1 MTTLTRGRNGAK
13 IFRLMHT
20 MVRVSDLER
29 SIMFYTQLL
38 GMTLFRR
45 EDYPSGRFTL
55 AFVGYGNEQS
65 QAAIELTYN
74 WDPKPYDHGTRYGHI
89 ALEVADVQAVCA
101 MLETA
106 GVKVLRAAGIMA
118 HESPQRSTAELIAFI
133 EDPDG
138 YRIELI
144 ETLRQ
149 GKAASATSR

>member
-1 MTTLTRGRNGAK
+1 MMTLARGSNGAN

-20 MVRVSDLER
+20 MLRVSDLER
-29 SIMFYTQLL
+29 SITFYTQLL

-55 AFVGYGNEQS
+55 AFVGYGNEQN

-74 WDPKPYDHGTRYGHI
+74 WDSKPYDHGTRYGHI
-89 ALEVADVQAVCA
+89 ALEVADVQAACA
-101 MLETA
+101 TLGTV

-118 HESPQRSTAELIAFI
+118 HESPQRSTPELIAFI

-144 ETLRQ
+144 ETLRK
-149 GKAASATSR
+149 GRAASATSR